1 MEGSEQDKINFGL
14 AVSSVIAIVGVAIKI
29 LSKRISRSSC
39 FGINVEMENN
49 GENTQVQELQRV
61 VAELTLK
68 NAELQQQ
75 VQQRRLSQTE
85 EIC

>member
-1 MEGSEQDKINFGL
+1 METEQDKINFGL

-39 FGINVEMENN
+39 FGVSLEMENV
-49 GENTQVQELQRV
+49 NTQVQELQRV
-61 VAELTLK
+61 ITELTHK
-68 NAELQQQ
+68 NTELQQQ
-75 VQQRRLSQTE
+75 VQQRRLSQTD